1 MFSKNSKLPGKAAS
15 EKVNPPAEKARAQ
28 KTFEKFSELPDE
40 LAKQVFSLLPINEK
54 AALARTS
61 KRSDGLFSQHIH
73 TAKLL
78 MLVVHGEQEPAAHM
92 LAGKAALLLERADVT
107 DYSGRTFKH
116 ITAYEY
122 AYWAKDTHMC
132 RMLEAHMDAKTKEAM
147 LEKVT
152 AIDTVGLT
160 YEQGGRVVK
169 HSKHFDLMLDPSVE
183 GGQPIKG
190 PLLQALQDYV
200 TGYDAWDAANNYD
213 AMRAAWMVVGLAQ
226 RDLPVHVINEYC
238 RPDRSFHPLPAFNED
253 QLPRILTYY
262 NISTVGD
269 VPLFPLVVDSPRAV
283 LGVDLAILRLSAVR
297 AEGRGGAVAPGR
309 VAGLDLAAV
318 SRLDEVRT
326 RDLTQSRENLGLIE
340 PELGGGLVL

>member
-1 MFSKNSKLPGKAAS
+1 MGANNSKSSGKAA
-15 EKVNPPAEKARAQ
+15 AARPMDG
-28 KTFEKFSELPDE
+28 KTFQFGALPDA
-40 LAKQVFSLLPINEK
+40 LATEVFSLLSIKEK
-54 AALARTS
+54 EALARTS
-61 KRSDGLFSQHIH
+61 PLSYGLFKQHLH
-73 TAKLL
+73 AAKLL
-78 MLVVHGEQEPAAHM
+78 MLVVHGEQEPAVHM

-132 RMLEAHMDAKTKEAM
+132 RMLEAHMDEKTKAAM

-152 AIDTVGLT
+152 EIDTVGLT

-238 RPDRSFHPLPAFNED
+238 RPDRSFYPLPAFNED
-253 QLPRILTYY
+253 KLPRILTYY
-262 NISTVGD
+262 NLSAGCIF
-269 VPLFPLVVDSPRAV
+269 PLFPLVVDSPRAV
-283 LGVDLAILRLSAVR
+283 LGVDLAISRDA
-297 AEGRGGAVAPGR
+297 GRGPPRAPMVLREPGS
-309 VAGLDLAAV
+309 AGLDLAAV

-326 RDLTQSRENLGLIE
+326 RDLTQSRENLRLIE

>member
-1 MFSKNSKLPGKAAS
+1 M
-15 EKVNPPAEKARAQ
+15 
-28 KTFEKFSELPDE
+28 DE
-40 LAKQVFSLLPINEK
+40 
-54 AALARTS
+54 
-61 KRSDGLFSQHIH
+61 
-73 TAKLL
+73 
-78 MLVVHGEQEPAAHM
+78 
-92 LAGKAALLLERADVT
+92 
-107 DYSGRTFKH
+107 
-116 ITAYEY
+116 
-122 AYWAKDTHMC
+122 
-132 RMLEAHMDAKTKEAM
+132 KTKAAM

-262 NISTVGD
+262 NFSTGGI
-269 VPLFPLVVDSPRAV
+269 VPLFPLVVDSPGAV
-283 LGVDLAILRLSAVR
+283 LGADLAIARGPRR
-297 AEGRGGAVAPGR
+297 AAWACGGGREEVAPWRR

-326 RDLTQSRENLGLIE
+326 RDLTQSRENLRLIE